1 MDVNLGADEIEQI
14 IPHRYPML
22 LIDRMVE
29 IEDGARGV
37 GIKNVT
43 ANEWFFEGHFPG
55 NRVMPGV
62 LIVEALAQVAAVT
75 LLRDVDQAG
84 EIPMFGGIEK
94 MRFRRPVTPATS
106 CGWSSRWSGC
116 GPGGPG
122 GGGGERRWA
131 GRGGRDHLLRAGGQ
145 PNRLGTGSGRP
156 HGSLSEPFRPSA
168 SMESMPE
175 TVECARTRGSR
186 QPSVAAAASRRS
198 ARLA

>member
-22 LIDRMVE
+22 LVDRMVE

-62 LIVEALAQVAAVT
+62 LIVEALAQVAAIT

-84 EIPMFGGIEK
+84 KIPMFGGIEK
-94 MRFRRPVTPATS
+94 MRFRRPVTPGDQLRLSFTLE
-106 CGWSSRWSGC
+106 RMR
-116 GPGGPG
+116 GPV
-122 GGGGERRWA
+122 
-131 GRGGRDHLLRAGGQ
+131 GRGAVEASVDGQ
-145 PNRLGTGSGRP
+145 VVADGTISFA
-156 HGSLSEPFRPSA
+156 L
-168 SMESMPE
+168 
-175 TVECARTRGSR
+175 VENPTG
-186 QPSVAAAASRRS
+186 Q
-198 ARLA
+198 

>member
-22 LIDRMVE
+22 LVDRMVE

-62 LIVEALAQVAAVT
+62 LIVEALAQVAAIT

-84 EIPMFGGIEK
+84 KIPMFGGIEK
-94 MRFRRPVTPATS
+94 MRFRRPVTPGDQLRLSFTLE
-106 CGWSSRWSGC
+106 RMR
-116 GPGGPG
+116 GPV
-122 GGGGERRWA
+122 
-131 GRGGRDHLLRAGGQ
+131 GRGAVEASVDGKVVADGTISFALVENPTGG
-145 PNRLGTGSGRP
+145 
-156 HGSLSEPFRPSA
+156 
-168 SMESMPE
+168 
-175 TVECARTRGSR
+175 
-186 QPSVAAAASRRS
+186 
-198 ARLA
+198 

>member
-1 MDVNLGADEIEQI
+1 MDVNLAADEIEKI

-22 LIDRMVE
+22 LVDRMVE

-84 EIPMFGGIEK
+84 KIPMFGGIEK
-94 MRFRRPVTPATS
+94 MRFRRPVTPGDQLRLSFTLE
-106 CGWSSRWSGC
+106 RMR
-116 GPGGPG
+116 GPV
-122 GGGGERRWA
+122 
-131 GRGGRDHLLRAGGQ
+131 GRGVVEASVDGKVVAD
-145 PNRLGTGSGRP
+145 GTISFA
-156 HGSLSEPFRPSA
+156 L
-168 SMESMPE
+168 
-175 TVECARTRGSR
+175 VENPTG
-186 QPSVAAAASRRS
+186 
-198 ARLA
+198 

>member
-1 MDVNLGADEIEQI
+1 MDVNLGADEIEKI

-22 LIDRMVE
+22 LVDRMVE

-84 EIPMFGGIEK
+84 KIPMFGGIEK
-94 MRFRRPVTPATS
+94 MRFRRPVTPGDQLRLSFTLE
-106 CGWSSRWSGC
+106 RMR
-116 GPGGPG
+116 GPV
-122 GGGGERRWA
+122 
-131 GRGGRDHLLRAGGQ
+131 GRGAVEARVDGKVVAD
-145 PNRLGTGSGRP
+145 GTISFA
-156 HGSLSEPFRPSA
+156 L
-168 SMESMPE
+168 
-175 TVECARTRGSR
+175 VENPTG
-186 QPSVAAAASRRS
+186 
-198 ARLA
+198 

>member
-1 MDVNLGADEIEQI
+1 MDVNLGADAIERI

-22 LIDRMVE
+22 LVDRMVE

-84 EIPMFGGIEK
+84 KIPMFGGIEK
-94 MRFRRPVTPATS
+94 MRFRRPVTPGDQLRLSFTLE
-106 CGWSSRWSGC
+106 RMR
-116 GPGGPG
+116 GPV
-122 GGGGERRWA
+122 
-131 GRGGRDHLLRAGGQ
+131 GRGAVEASVDGAVVAEGVISFALVENPAG
-145 PNRLGTGSGRP
+145 
-156 HGSLSEPFRPSA
+156 
-168 SMESMPE
+168 
-175 TVECARTRGSR
+175 
-186 QPSVAAAASRRS
+186 
-198 ARLA
+198 